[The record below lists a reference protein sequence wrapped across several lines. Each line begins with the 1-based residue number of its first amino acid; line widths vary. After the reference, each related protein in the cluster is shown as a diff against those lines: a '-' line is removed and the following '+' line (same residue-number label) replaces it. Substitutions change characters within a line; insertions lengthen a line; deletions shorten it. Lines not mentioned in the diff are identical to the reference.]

1 MTTTSTPTPTAPAA
15 AAPAITPR
23 RLFRTFAIAEM
34 ITWAGL
40 ITALVLR
47 ALDVTNLVPIAG
59 GIHGF
64 VFLCYASTTVFV
76 WVNQKWPARI
86 GLPGLLL
93 AIVPFAT
100 VPFEL
105 RVDKRG
111 LLDGGWRLAP
121 GGETP
126 KGFVEHVQAW
136 VLRRPLTSVVLLL
149 AFVVALFSTLLWLGP
164 PIPKS

>member
-1 MTTTSTPTPTAPAA
+1 MTTTTTPTTTARG
-15 AAPAITPR
+15 ISPR
-23 RLFRTFAIAEM
+23 ALFRTFAIAEM

-40 ITALVLR
+40 IAALVLR
-47 ALDVTNLVPIAG
+47 ALDVVDFVRIAG

-64 VFLCYASTTVFV
+64 VFLCYSTTTVFV
-76 WVNQKWPARI
+76 WVNQRWRP
-86 GLPGLLL
+86 GVGVTGLLL

-111 LLDGGWRLAP
+111 LLEGGWRLAP

-136 VLRRPLTSVVLLL
+136 VLRRPVLSVVLLL

>member
-1 MTTTSTPTPTAPAA
+1 M
-15 AAPAITPR
+15 
-23 RLFRTFAIAEM
+23 
-34 ITWAGL
+34 
-40 ITALVLR
+40 
-47 ALDVTNLVPIAG
+47 
-59 GIHGF
+59 
-64 VFLCYASTTVFV
+64 
-76 WVNQKWPARI
+76 
-86 GLPGLLL
+86 
-93 AIVPFAT
+93 
-100 VPFEL
+100 PFEL

-136 VLRRPLTSVVLLL
+136 VLRRPVLSVVLLL